1 MSKRISDV
9 TEATRIDSNDQILF
23 LQASSKKTK
32 RISRDN
38 FAKSP
43 GFGGAIPEL
52 SGDIEAPATPTGL
65 AVTTASEIMPDGTE
79 RVIIR
84 AKITPNT
91 EEDLE
96 SYSWYLRRASGTPT
110 FDGGGVLTGYSVA
123 QVFTPVLESMP
134 AEGSIGTDGKVTKE
148 WTVVANSYY
157 EVRVAAFDTGGNFSD
172 YTQLNNTNVI
182 LSSKD
187 SLAPNA
193 PTSVAATSAIRSVFL
208 TWVNPADKD
217 LAYVRVFRPTNVTNA
232 YNIVSATRSA
242 TTVTITTATAHGY
255 ANGNSATVV
264 GLSGTVNPNGS
275 KTVTVVNS
283 TQFTYTIAS
292 ATGSETYTIT
302 NGTTTLTSNVFA
314 VFDGYADAFT
324 DTSTEQGKTYSYW
337 LTAVDYSGNESTFP
351 SNVARTTPG
360 TVETTDVKD
369 FAINATKMYNNTIVL
384 EGDSWTSN
392 TGTFTISWNSHFL
405 YYRGVKYTVAS
416 GSLTA
421 SSVVADART
430 AYVYATIP
438 VSGSTI
444 TYSTFVVTGTT
455 PPNDYPVLTDSMFMI
470 ATNVNGAYD
479 LAWNAIA
486 NAVIGSAYIK
496 NAAIDSAKIRE
507 VIADRISTGTID
519 AKTLTI
525 TGGGV
530 IKSAGVT
537 NFTTGQGFYLEGTSS
552 GTTSRFGVGDL
563 SGSGSFVK
571 FDVNTLTVQGTLQA
585 TAGHFGGA
593 TGVTINASGLTVS
606 STGIINST
614 GTTYNSGTG
623 QFDGTG
629 GFFLGRVGGAYQFF
643 VGYTAADKFIRWNG
657 TDLTVRGTI
666 NATAGY
672 FGSSASVVAVDSSG
686 LTVSTSGRINASG
699 VTYNSGTAAFDGNGF
714 FLGYAGGAYQFFTG
728 SVASGKFI
736 RWNGTDLTVQGS
748 FNITGGWLGASN
760 TVTISSSGLSVG
772 TTGRI
777 NGNIDYNVSFS
788 PPFGGGSDNKGFFLG
803 YANSIYQFFIGHGG
817 ASPGQYMYWNG
828 TNLTIKGGVTSDST
842 LGGRPVTVITG
853 AIDASGDIITTKLRT
868 DSQLILSDFNFGTT
882 NYAGAVKAGDITWNS
897 TTGAIT
903 GGSGVVVYRNGIV
916 GAKAG
921 VATFTITTAG
931 DATFAGTLY
940 ATAGYIGG
948 TTSGWQITSGTISN
962 YNVASGRTTTLTSDA
977 KITISNPLTTM
988 TLDNASNQGSITI
1001 SGTYQA
1007 VLTAGAA
1014 NSVLTL
1020 GSGSARSI
1028 LNQSSGLFL
1037 DDDGVGTRKVTINTT
1052 SPVELRRD
1060 GLFLGV
1066 GTGKK
1071 IVVGSSTYSSI
1082 QDITTAGFAINVK
1095 DAIVEVVSTIPDN
1108 TGLLNQGLETYRM
1121 RGNPTT
1127 ANNEIYLRQ
1136 YFNRHTFGST
1146 WDGVGIRFQH
1156 HVYQS
1161 LYGFI
1166 EFNSAIGVAG
1176 RDTDKS
1182 VAIGSGVDERLRIN
1196 PLSVN
1201 IKDVNLRIYSGS
1213 TQSARIDYTN
1223 GRYFILGSQVLDS
1236 RKTGW
1241 TAATG
1246 TATRT
1251 SFDTS
1256 TVTTAQLAERV
1267 KALLDDLISHGLI
1280 GA

>member
-110 FDGGGVLTGYSVA
+110 FDGSGVLTGYSVA

-157 EVRVAAFDTGGNFSD
+157 EVRVAALDTDGNFSD

-187 SLAPNA
+187 SVAPNA

-292 ATGSETYTIT
+292 AIGSETYAIT
-302 NGTTTLTSNVFA
+302 NGTTTLTSNVFS

-337 LTAVDYSGNESTFP
+337 LTAVDYSGNESTYP
-351 SNVARTTPG
+351 SNVGRTTPG

-392 TGTFTISWNSHFL
+392 TGTYTISWNSHFL
-405 YYRGVKYTVAS
+405 YYHGVKYTVAS

-421 SSVVADART
+421 SSEVAGART

-455 PPNDYPVLTDSMFMI
+455 YPNDYPVLTDSMFMI

-537 NFTTGQGFYLEGTSS
+537 NFSSGQGFYLEGTSS

-606 STGIINST
+606 TTGIINST
-614 GTTYNSGTG
+614 GTNYNSGTT

-699 VTYNSGTAAFDGNGF
+699 VTYNSGTTAFDGNGF
-714 FLGYAGGAYQFFTG
+714 FLGYAGAAYQFFTG

-736 RWNGTDLTVQGS
+736 RWNGTDLTVQGTLQATAGH
-748 FNITGGWLGASN
+748 FGGADG
-760 TVTISSSGLSVG
+760 VTINASGLTVS
-772 TTGRI
+772 TSGRI
-777 NGNIDYNVSFS
+777 NGNVNYNVSFS
-788 PPFGGGSDNKGFFLG
+788 PPFGGGDSKGFFLG
-803 YANSIYQFFIGHGG
+803 YAGGAYQFFIGHGG
-817 ASPGQYMYWNG
+817 ASPGQYLYWNG
-828 TNLTIKGGVTSDST
+828 TSLS
-842 LGGRPVTVITG
+842 ITG
-853 AIDASGDIITTKLRT
+853 EIRAIS
-868 DSQLILSDFNFGTT
+868 
-882 NYAGAVKAGDITWNS
+882 
-897 TTGAIT
+897 
-903 GGSGVVVYRNGIV
+903 
-916 GAKAG
+916 
-921 VATFTITTAG
+921 
-931 DATFAGTLY
+931 
-940 ATAGYIGG
+940 GYIGG
-948 TTSGWQITSGTISN
+948 TTSGWEITSGTISN
-962 YNVASGRTTTLTSDA
+962 YNAASGRTTTLTSDA
-977 KITISNPLTTM
+977 KIAISNPLSTM
-988 TLDNASNQGSITI
+988 TLDNSSNQGSITI
-1001 SGTYQA
+1001 SGTYPA
-1007 VLTAGAA
+1007 VLTAGVA

-1020 GSGSARSI
+1020 GSGTARSI
-1028 LNQSSGLFL
+1028 LNQTSGLFL

-1082 QDITTAGFAINVK
+1082 QDITTSGFAINVK

-1213 TQSARIDYTN
+1213 TQSCRIDYTN
-1223 GRYFILGSQVLDS
+1223 GDYYILGNKIISA
-1236 RKTGW
+1236 RRTGW

-1267 KALLDDLISHGLI
+1267 KALLDDLIAHGLV

>member
-91 EEDLE
+91 EDDLD

-157 EVRVAAFDTGGNFSD
+157 EVRVAAFDTEGNFSD
-172 YTQLNNTNVI
+172 YTRLTNTNVI

-193 PTSVAATSAIRSVFL
+193 PTSVSATSAIRSVFL
-208 TWVNPADKD
+208 TWTNPADKD
-217 LAYVRVFRPTNVTNA
+217 LAYVKLFRPTNVDNA
-232 YNIVSATRSA
+232 ANIISATRTT

-292 ATGSETYTIT
+292 ATGSETYTIS
-302 NGTTTLTSNVFA
+302 NGTTTLTSNVTT

-324 DTSTEQGKTYSYW
+324 DTTTEQGKTYSYW
-337 LTAVDYSGNESTFP
+337 LTSVDYSGNESGFP

-421 SSVVADART
+421 SSEVAGART

-593 TGVTINASGLTVS
+593 TGVTINSSGLTVS

-629 GFFLGRVGGAYQFF
+629 GFFLGRVGGAYQLF

-699 VTYNSGTAAFDGNGF
+699 VTYNSGTATFDGNGF

-728 SVASGKFI
+728 SVSSGKFI

-748 FNITGGWLGASN
+748 FNITGGWLGAVN
-760 TVTISSSGLSVG
+760 TVTITSGGLSVG

-777 NGNIDYNVSFS
+777 NGNIDYNVSFT
-788 PPFGGGSDNKGFFLG
+788 PPFGGGADNKGFFLG

-817 ASPGQYMYWNG
+817 PSPGQYLYWNG
-828 TNLTIKGGVTSDST
+828 TNLVIRGGITADST
-842 LGGRPVTVITG
+842 LGGLAVSTVTTVIDATG
-853 AIDASGDIITTKLRT
+853 QIITSKLRT
-868 DSQLILSDFNFGTT
+868 DTQLILADFNFGTT
-882 NYAGAVKAGDITWNS
+882 NYAGAVKAGDITWNTS
-897 TTGAIT
+897 TGAIT
-903 GGSGVVVYRNGIV
+903 GGSGVVVYRNGIL

-921 VATFTITTAG
+921 VATFSITTSG
-931 DATFAGTLY
+931 DATFDGAITARSGTIGGWVIGATSISSNTFGTILYLSGGDGRIRAGKGTYSDNVNTGFWIGIDGDGVAKLNLGGSSNSLNWNGSSLTITGEVR
-940 ATAGYIGG
+940 ATSGYIGG
-948 TTSGWQITSGTISN
+948 TASGWQITTGTISN
-962 YNVASGRTTTLTSDA
+962 TSSSGGSVTRTATLTSDA
-977 KITISNPLTTM
+977 KITLSNTFS
-988 TLDNASNQGSITI
+988 TLSIDASTNQPVLDI
-1001 SGTYQA
+1001 SGTYPTRVTGGA
-1007 VLTAGAA
+1007 VNNAIILGTG
-1014 NSVLTL
+1014 
-1020 GSGSARSI
+1020 GSGSEVV
-1028 LNQSSGLFL
+1028 LSGSALYMYGSGKVISHQYFEA
-1037 DDDGVGTRKVTINTT
+1037 GV
-1052 SPVELRRD
+1052 
-1060 GLFLGV
+1060 
-1066 GTGKK
+1066 
-1071 IVVGSSTYSSI
+1071 
-1082 QDITTAGFAINVK
+1082 TTAVDFKNVN
-1095 DAIVEVVSTIPDN
+1095 V
-1108 TGLLNQGLETYRM
+1108 
-1121 RGNPTT
+1121 
-1127 ANNEIYLRQ
+1127 
-1136 YFNRHTFGST
+1136 
-1146 WDGVGIRFQH
+1146 RF
-1156 HVYQS
+1156 Y
-1161 LYGFI
+1161 
-1166 EFNSAIGVAG
+1166 
-1176 RDTDKS
+1176 
-1182 VAIGSGVDERLRIN
+1182 SGVQ
-1196 PLSVN
+1196 
-1201 IKDVNLRIYSGS
+1201 
-1213 TQSARIDYTN
+1213 QSARIDISN
-1223 GRYFILGSQVLDS
+1223 GDHYILGNKIITA
-1236 RKTGW
+1236 RRTGW

-1246 TATRT
+1246 TATRS

-1267 KALLDDLISHGLI
+1267 KALLDDLITHGLI

>member
-52 SGDIEAPATPTGL
+52 SGDIKAPATPTGL
-65 AVTTASEIMPDGTE
+65 VVTTASEIMPDGTE

-110 FDGGGVLTGYSVA
+110 FDGSGILTGYSVA

-134 AEGSIGTDGKVTKE
+134 AEGSIGTDGKVAKE

-157 EVRVAAFDTGGNFSD
+157 EVRVAALDTDGNFSD
-172 YTQLNNTNVI
+172 YTRLNNTNVI

-187 SLAPNA
+187 TLAPNA

-217 LAYVRVFRPTNVTNA
+217 LAFVKVFRPTNVTNA
-232 YNIVSATRSA
+232 HNIISATRSA

-275 KTVTVVNS
+275 KTVTVLTSV
-283 TQFTYTIAS
+283 QFTYTIAS
-292 ATGSETYTIT
+292 ATGSETYVIT
-302 NGTTTLTSNVFA
+302 NGITTLTSNVFS

-324 DTSTEQGKTYSYW
+324 DTSTEQGKTYNYW
-337 LTAVDYSGNESTFP
+337 LTAVDYSGNESTYP
-351 SNVARTTPG
+351 SNVGRTTPG

-369 FAINATKMYNNTIVL
+369 FAVNATKMYNNTIVL

-392 TGTFTISWNSHFL
+392 TATHIISWNSHFL

-416 GSLTA
+416 GETTQPPVIA
-421 SSVVADART
+421 GART
-430 AYVYATIP
+430 AYVYAEIP

-444 TYSTFVVTGTT
+444 TYTTFLVTSTTSPG
-455 PPNDYPVLTDSMFMI
+455 DYPVLTDSEFMI
-470 ATNVNGAYD
+470 ATNVNGVYD

-507 VIADRISTGTID
+507 VIADKISTGTID

-537 NFTTGQGFYLEGTSS
+537 NFSSGQGFYLEGTSS
-552 GTTSRFGVGDL
+552 GTTSRFGVGNL

-571 FDVNTLTVQGTLQA
+571 FDVNTLTVQGTVQA
-585 TAGHFGGA
+585 TAGYFGGA

-606 STGIINST
+606 TTGIINST
-614 GTTYNSGTG
+614 GTTYNSGLNE
-623 QFDGTG
+623 FEGTG
-629 GFFLGRVGGAYQFF
+629 GFFLGRVNDA
-643 VGYTAADKFIRWNG
+643 
-657 TDLTVRGTI
+657 
-666 NATAGY
+666 
-672 FGSSASVVAVDSSG
+672 
-686 LTVSTSGRINASG
+686 
-699 VTYNSGTAAFDGNGF
+699 
-714 FLGYAGGAYQFFTG
+714 
-728 SVASGKFI
+728 
-736 RWNGTDLTVQGS
+736 
-748 FNITGGWLGASN
+748 
-760 TVTISSSGLSVG
+760 
-772 TTGRI
+772 
-777 NGNIDYNVSFS
+777 
-788 PPFGGGSDNKGFFLG
+788 
-803 YANSIYQFFIGHGG
+803 YQFFIGRTATNRFLRWDGSSLFIAGG
-817 ASPGQYMYWNG
+817 
-828 TNLTIKGGVTSDST
+828 
-842 LGGRPVTVITG
+842 
-853 AIDASGDIITTKLRT
+853 
-868 DSQLILSDFNFGTT
+868 
-882 NYAGAVKAGDITWNS
+882 
-897 TTGAIT
+897 
-903 GGSGVVVYRNGIV
+903 
-916 GAKAG
+916 
-921 VATFTITTAG
+921 TITN
-931 DATFAGTLY
+931 
-940 ATAGYIGG
+940 
-948 TTSGWQITSGTISN
+948 TSGT
-962 YNVASGRTTTLTSDA
+962 RTVTLTSDA

-1001 SGTYQA
+1001 GGTYPA
-1007 VLTAGAA
+1007 VLSAGVA
-1014 NSVLTL
+1014 NSILTL
-1020 GSGSARSI
+1020 GSGAARSI
-1028 LNQSSGLFL
+1028 LSQQSGLFL

-1071 IVVGSSTYSSI
+1071 IVVGSSTYSI
-1082 QDITTAGFAINVK
+1082 VQDITTSGSPINVK
-1095 DAIVEVVSTIPDN
+1095 DSIVEVVSTIPDSI
-1108 TGLLNQGLETYRM
+1108 GLLNQGLETYRM
-1121 RGNPTT
+1121 RGNTSNPN
-1127 ANNEIYLRQ
+1127 AIYLRQ
-1136 YFNRHTFGST
+1136 YFTRHTAGTS
-1146 WDGVGIRFQH
+1146 WDGVAVRFQH
-1156 HVYQS
+1156 HVDQTLMGY
-1161 LYGFI
+1161 I
-1166 EFNSAIGVAG
+1166 EFNPSSASQG
-1176 RDTDKS
+1176 
-1182 VAIGSGVDERLRIN
+1182 VAIGNGIGERFRVTSTAVD
-1196 PLSVN
+1196 V
-1201 IKDVNLRIYSGS
+1201 KDVNMRFYSGVQ
-1213 TQSARIDYTN
+1213 QSARIDITN
-1223 GRYFILGSQVLDS
+1223 GDHYILGNKIISA
-1236 RKTGW
+1236 RRTGW

-1267 KALLDDLISHGLI
+1267 KALLDDLIAHGLV